1 MSEGRDL
8 RNKVCFSEGHAY
20 AMGGLNSKAERLN
33 YSDRKW
39 STIPCY
45 PLSDN
50 LDSWASCMLFTPK
63 LFSNKYTVQD
73 GLNLLMGEN
82 VNRGPG
88 EGQSNQIDSSQLRQ
102 QQRPSSGVAPNTQAA
117 LEAKKLQSKQRN
129 FEEMPKELLIEKEK
143 ELDKEVAVE
152 LELRQVL
159 QVRLVHG
166 MCMVC
171 AEARYMHGVYA

>member
-8 RNKVCFSEGHAY
+8 RNKVCFSEGYAY

-33 YSDRKW
+33 YAERKW

-73 GLNLLMGEN
+73 GLNLLMGDSARN
-82 VNRGPG
+82 TN
-88 EGQSNQIDSSQLRQ
+88 SNSDSANPQNDSRNQRQ
-102 QQRPSSGVAPNTQAA
+102 QQEGVAPNT
-117 LEAKKLQSKQRN
+117 LQHQQENKNKPPFGQKQRN
-129 FEEMPKELLIEKEK
+129 YEDMP
-143 ELDKEVAVE
+143 
-152 LELRQVL
+152 
-159 QVRLVHG
+159 
-166 MCMVC
+166 
-171 AEARYMHGVYA
+171 